1 MCASVHGCVCVCA
14 NAPVRVPTASPATV
28 CAKRGIAALHGGVAV
43 FRAGL
48 MKEQEPVSPAHPSKT
63 IQEQATACMVCLLSF
78 PLPLLCWLAGWQ
90 RRQVEKSQ
98 APHTHT
104 TDKDKKKKNREPSL
118 NTTPRF
124 LFLQTPTSV
133 ALCGCGVLWVIFL
146 FAEAVWWALLWLA
159 FVCYCCCCCWWWCCC
174 CLVEVE
180 RLG

>member
-104 TDKDKKKKNREPSL
+104 TDKDKKKKTENPHS
-118 NTTPRF
+118 TQHHVFSFFKHPR
-124 LFLQTPTSV
+124 
-133 ALCGCGVLWVIFL
+133 
-146 FAEAVWWALLWLA
+146 LWLCVGVV
-159 FVCYCCCCCWWWCCC
+159 FC
-174 CLVEVE
+174 
-180 RLG
+180 G